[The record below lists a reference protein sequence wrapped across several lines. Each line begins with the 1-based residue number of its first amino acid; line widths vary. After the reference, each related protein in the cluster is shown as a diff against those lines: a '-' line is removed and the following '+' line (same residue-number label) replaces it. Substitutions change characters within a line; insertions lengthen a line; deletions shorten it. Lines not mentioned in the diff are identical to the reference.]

1 VRFLANEAWLRSVW
15 LSLIRGKDQMLKES
29 LAVSTIRTL
38 FIVSAAQGFL
48 GNQADGQYSTTLL

>member
-1 VRFLANEAWLRSVW
+1 
-15 LSLIRGKDQMLKES
+15 MLKES